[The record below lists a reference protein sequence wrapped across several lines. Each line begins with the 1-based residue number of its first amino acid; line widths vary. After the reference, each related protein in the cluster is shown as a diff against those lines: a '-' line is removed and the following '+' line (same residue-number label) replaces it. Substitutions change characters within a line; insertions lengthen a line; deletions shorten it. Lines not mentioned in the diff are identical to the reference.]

1 MLTKVIISI
10 NHSDGF
16 KLYNMSVILN
26 GNVVGNGRFIF
37 GPDSENIVTNGL
49 VFYLDAAN
57 TTSYPGSGTIWYDI
71 SGNARNGTL
80 INGPTFNS
88 AKGGFI
94 VFDGVND
101 YVNMSSIINPSNN
114 FTADIWFNSSS
125 VSTFQCMLYIRGASS
140 TDYLVVTL
148 YNSKILAS
156 KNENT
161 SSSKK
166 SSTNLLSNIW
176 YNVVVTKTSS
186 VITSVYVNGVDQTT
200 SAVGGE
206 FLGANVQGFQIANDF
221 ISGGILIPYVGG
233 ISNTKLYNRVL
244 TSTEVLQN
252 YNAIKGRFGI

>member
-1 MLTKVIISI
+1 MSGII
-10 NHSDGF
+10 
-16 KLYNMSVILN
+16 
-26 GNVVGNGRFIF
+26 NGRLETNGRVIF

-49 VFYLDAAN
+49 VLYLDAAK
-57 TTSYPGSGTIWYDI
+57 TTSYPGSGIIWYDI
-71 SGNARNGTL
+71 SGNGNNGTL

-88 AKGGFI
+88 ANGGFI

-101 YVNMSSIINPSNN
+101 FVNMSSIINPSNN

-125 VSTFQCMLYIRGASS
+125 VSTFQCMLYIRGSSS

-156 KNENT
+156 KNENAD
-161 SSSKK
+161 SSKK
-166 SSTNLLSNIW
+166 SSTNLSSNIW

-186 VITSVYVNGVDQTT
+186 NITSIYVNGVDETT

-206 FLGANVQGFQIANDF
+206 FLGANVQGFQIANDYIF
-221 ISGGILIPYVGG
+221 GGILIPYIGG

-244 TSTEVLQN
+244 TSAEVLQN
-252 YNAIKGRFGI
+252 YDAIKGRFGI